1 MYKFKL
7 FREFNLYDLEN
18 NENLYDKLNQN
29 KEKITDLERATFH
42 FNKLKKGTI
51 YE

>member
-7 FREFNLYDLEN
+7 FREFNLY
-18 NENLYDKLNQN
+18 
-29 KEKITDLERATFH
+29 DLERATFH